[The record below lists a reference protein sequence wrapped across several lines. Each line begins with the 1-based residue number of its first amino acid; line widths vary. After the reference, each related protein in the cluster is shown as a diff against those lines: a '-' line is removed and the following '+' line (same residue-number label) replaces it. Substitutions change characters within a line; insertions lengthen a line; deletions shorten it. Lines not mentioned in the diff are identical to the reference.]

1 MVLPARHHESYS
13 RTAIV
18 LHWLIALMV
27 LGQLALGW
35 WMIDIP
41 KSPPG
46 VRAYWF
52 NIHKSI
58 GLTIALFVIVRVSW
72 RLTHAAPALPPSVPE
87 WQRFAAK
94 VSHLGL
100 YACLVILPVTG
111 YLGSNFTK
119 YPIVYFGNKLPH
131 WGWDAPVWKALCS
144 DIHYGTVM
152 VFMFLIAVHVGA
164 AVKHLLITR
173 DGVFQRMWSWPAKR
187 DAPAA
192 TGVRAESAAR

>member
-1 MVLPARHHESYS
+1 MGLSARPHEAYT

-18 LHWLIALMV
+18 LHWAIALML

-52 NIHKSI
+52 NLHKSI
-58 GLTIALFVIVRVSW
+58 GLTIGALVLVRLLW
-72 RLTHAAPALPPSVPE
+72 RMGHPAPILPTAVPA

-94 VSHLGL
+94 VSHFTL

-119 YPIVYFGNKLPH
+119 YPIIFLGTRLPH
-131 WGWDAPVWKALCS
+131 WGWDAPTWKALCS
-144 DIHYGTVM
+144 DIHYATVI
-152 VFMFLIAVHVGA
+152 VFMILITVHA
-164 AVKHLLITR
+164 AAALKHLFVNR
-173 DGVFQRMWSWPAKR
+173 DGVFQRMWCWPR
-187 DAPAA
+187 RAPAH
-192 TGVRAESAAR
+192 SAVPLRTPSL